1 MNKSNFKNIKLH
13 ILKNLHLYLICIN
26 YFIILSIFYP
36 GYMSIDSLY
45 QYHQSKTLEFTDHH
59 PPVMAGVWSLL
70 NYIFSGP
77 QGLLFFHLI
86 LFWSA
91 ILILFKNF
99 RDKHNAYI
107 VIFICYLPWILN
119 FIGVLWKDVG
129 MAFSLLLFFS
139 LSLKKLEGSFIKKF
153 LKISTMF
160 LLIFYSLSVRHNA
173 FFAVIPILF
182 YTINKWYPELRMW
195 KSIIYCFGIVAL
207 SLTLNHILIYNLMQV
222 SKANS
227 YRGLMVDDLSYLS
240 IKTGKSLVPNVSFED
255 LKECSK
261 IYIGETQL
269 HLKDVCLQH
278 KKTYKENNPFLNNS
292 LNEIWIYEVMKHP
305 YEILYFRLSIFSYF
319 LRSPANSPY
328 GIWHS
333 GISENQELN
342 KEKIKREE
350 TYTSLITEKFV
361 LSTAKFLPFL
371 FKPYWWLWLN
381 SLLYLIYFT
390 SYKKKIEFE
399 ALLASSTFYILGYLP
414 ITPSAD
420 FRYIYWSVLATTISI
435 IFLCKS
441 KKKASFV
448 SLLNTKKKY
457 FGMFIIFSIIL
468 LNLNI
473 LFNVK
478 I

>member
-1 MNKSNFKNIKLH
+1 MYKSNFKNIKLH
-13 ILKNLHLYLICIN
+13 VLKNLHLYLICLN
-26 YFIILSIFYP
+26 FLFILSGFYP

-45 QYHQSKTLEFTDHH
+45 QYQQSKTMEFTDHH
-59 PPVMAGVWSLL
+59 PPVMAGIWSLL

-86 LFWSA
+86 LFWSS
-91 ILILFKNF
+91 ILILFENL
-99 RDKHNAYI
+99 RNKHSAII

-139 LSLKKLEGSFIKKF
+139 LSLKKLEGSFIKKI

-182 YTINKWYPELRMW
+182 YTINKWYPELLIR
-195 KSIIYCFGIVAL
+195 KSIIYCLGIVAIL
-207 SLTLNHILIYNLMQV
+207 VTLNHIFTYKIIHA
-222 SKANS
+222 SKQNS
-227 YRGLMVDDLSYLS
+227 YRGTMVDDLSYLS
-240 IKTGKSLVPNVSFED
+240 INTGKSLLPNVSFED

-261 IYIGETQL
+261 IYIIESQL
-269 HLKDVCLQH
+269 HLKDFCLKD
-278 KKTYKENNPFLNNS
+278 KKTYKENSPFLNNS
-292 LNEIWIYEVMKHP
+292 LNAVWIHEVMKHP

-319 LRSPANSPY
+319 LRSPVNSPIY
-328 GIWHS
+328 IWHN
-333 GISENQELN
+333 GISEHQELN
-342 KEKIKREE
+342 KEKLKRED
-350 TYTSLITEKFV
+350 TLTSLIIEKFV
-361 LSTAKFLPFL
+361 LGSAKLLPFL
-371 FKPYWWLWLN
+371 YKPYWWLWLN
-381 SLLYLIYFT
+381 SFLYLIYFT
-390 SYKKKIEFE
+390 SYKKQIEFE

-414 ITPSAD
+414 LSPAAD

-435 IFLCKS
+435 IFLWES
-441 KKKASFV
+441 RKKDSFV

-468 LNLNI
+468 LNFNI
-473 LFNVK
+473 LFNV
-478 I
+478 